1 MRRTFMRLQLVCLL
15 WELAAA
21 AQAQALGDPT
31 RPPAGFNLAQSGVN
45 PAVVAVAPLVLESVL
60 IHPDVRSAIISGER
74 LTLGQKI
81 RGLRLIRIGE
91 TEVVLLEGGER
102 RTLKLYPGVQKKPA
116 AAAGRSQSG
125 G

>member
-1 MRRTFMRLQLVCLL
+1 MRRTSLQCHLVFLL
-15 WELAAA
+15 WGLAAA
-21 AQAQALGDPT
+21 AQAQALADPT
-31 RPPAGFNLAQSGVN
+31 RPPSGFNLAQSGVN
-45 PAVVAVAPLVLESVL
+45 PAVAAVAPLVLESVL

-91 TEVVLLEGGER
+91 TEVVLLDGGGR

-116 AAAGRSQSG
+116 AAAGRSPSG

>member
-1 MRRTFMRLQLVCLL
+1 MRRTSLQSHLVFLL
-15 WELAAA
+15 WGLAAA
-21 AQAQALGDPT
+21 AQAQALVDPT
-31 RPPAGFNLAQSGVN
+31 RPPSGFNLAQSGVN
-45 PAVVAVAPLVLESVL
+45 PAVAAVAPLVLESVL

-81 RGLRLIRIGE
+81 RGLRLIRIGG
-91 TEVVLLEGGER
+91 TEVVLLDGGER

-116 AAAGRSQSG
+116 AAAGRSPSG

>member
-1 MRRTFMRLQLVCLL
+1 MSRAFLQLQLL
-15 WELAAA
+15 FSLWGLAAA
-21 AQAQALGDPT
+21 AQAQTLADPT
-31 RPPAGFNLAQSGVN
+31 RPPSGFNLAVSGVN

-74 LTLGQKI
+74 LMLGQKI

>member
-1 MRRTFMRLQLVCLL
+1 M
-15 WELAAA
+15 
-21 AQAQALGDPT
+21 
-31 RPPAGFNLAQSGVN
+31 
-45 PAVVAVAPLVLESVL
+45 L

-74 LTLGQKI
+74 LTLGEKI
-81 RGLRLIRIGE
+81 RGLRLVRIGE

-102 RTLKLYPGVQKKPA
+102 RTLKLYPGAQKKPA

>member
-1 MRRTFMRLQLVCLL
+1 M
-15 WELAAA
+15 
-21 AQAQALGDPT
+21 
-31 RPPAGFNLAQSGVN
+31 SGVN

-81 RGLRLIRIGE
+81 RGLRLVRIGE